1 MQRNTTFAK
10 KGQVQQEWRLVDAD
24 GQVLG
29 RLASK
34 LATILMGKHKP
45 EYTPNVDC
53 GDYLVVI
60 NASGI
65 VLTGRKADNKYHVTY
80 SGYPGGQKQVNYGK
94 LRDEKPEE
102 MLRNAVRRMLPK
114 TSLGDDML
122 NKLKIYAGSEHPHQ
136 AQQPEALAV

>member
-10 KGQVQQEWRLVDAD
+10 KGQVQQDWLLVDAQD
-24 GQVLG
+24 QILG

-34 LATILMGKHKP
+34 LAVILMGKHKP
-45 EYTPNVDC
+45 HYTPSVDC
-53 GDYLVVI
+53 GDFLVVV

-65 VLTGRKADNKYHVTY
+65 ALSGRKADNKFHVTY

-94 LRDEKPEE
+94 LLEEKPDE

-114 TSLGDDML
+114 TTLGTDML
-122 NKLKIYAGSEHPHQ
+122 SKLKVYPGSEHPHQ
-136 AQQPEALAV
+136 AQQPQELTV

>member
-1 MQRNTTFAK
+1 MQRNTTFTK

-24 GQVLG
+24 GQILG

-34 LATILMGKHKP
+34 LATVLMGKHKP

-65 VLTGRKADNKYHVTY
+65 ALSGRKADNKYHVTY

-114 TSLGDDML
+114 TTLGEDML
-122 NKLKIYAGSEHPHQ
+122 NKLKVYAGSEHPHQ
-136 AQQPEALAV
+136 AQQPEALSV